1 MSNNITRKDLFFTF
15 VSDGTPHEFSAFSM
29 MLCPFQQKKRYAMD
43 VYRDWVAHRN
53 SPTVYILDN
62 TGNILGEP
70 QKEKVVEK
78 KTTEKKFDKK
88 KAGKN
93 PRR

>member
-1 MSNNITRKDLFFTF
+1 MNNNITRKDLFFTF
-15 VSDGTPHEFSAFSM
+15 VSDGTPHEFSAFNM
-29 MLCPFQQKKRYAMD
+29 MLCPFQQKKRYALD

-53 SPTVYILDN
+53 SPTVYIVDN
-62 TGNILGEP
+62 TGKILGET
-70 QKEKVVEK
+70 EKPVEK
-78 KTTEKKFDKK
+78 TEKKFEKKFDKK

>member
-1 MSNNITRKDLFFTF
+1 
-15 VSDGTPHEFSAFSM
+15 
-29 MLCPFQQKKRYAMD
+29 MD